1 MLGDDALACL
11 KDLKKWLKLYDEKI
25 NRLDVARC
33 LAEANLVS
41 GDLLKILAA
50 WPEDAT
56 EDRLKSKIALACCT
70 YWVAYLKVADAD
82 WDVSSGITGATDLA
96 NRNRDTDDC
105 QSPPTYSILAACS
118 SLVQTCNPGSR
129 VSTSSTYS
137 CAYKLAF
144 YRTTYGRTNLPR

>member
-11 KDLKKWLKLYDEKI
+11 KDLKKWLKLYDEKA

-56 EDRLKSKIALACCT
+56 EDRLKSKIALACCK
-70 YWVAYLKVADAD
+70 YLYLYL
-82 WDVSSGITGATDLA
+82 T
-96 NRNRDTDDC
+96 
-105 QSPPTYSILAACS
+105 Q
-118 SLVQTCNPGSR
+118 
-129 VSTSSTYS
+129 
-137 CAYKLAF
+137 
-144 YRTTYGRTNLPR
+144 